1 MKYKNNP
8 REFKTP
14 PHIQELPHDIP
25 NRHELHDVISML
37 MEKRVPYAKL
47 IPKFENGTYII
58 NNYFCFINLGVIC
71 PYKIL
76 YNYIC
81 IYNQKFIYVNF

>member
-37 MEKRVPYAKL
+37 MEKGFPM
-47 IPKFENGTYII
+47 PN
-58 NNYFCFINLGVIC
+58 
-71 PYKIL
+71 
-76 YNYIC
+76 
-81 IYNQKFIYVNF
+81 